1 MLSHDD
7 VSPSERRQYHKLG
20 CKIAEFP
27 IDVATAAAAAECED
41 WIVFGAP
48 NVVRGG
54 SHTGCPSAAEMVRH
68 GLCSV
73 LASDYYY
80 PALLVAPLRLAGS
93 EAVPFE
99 EAWRLVSSHP
109 ARAVGLIDRGEI
121 AAGYRADIII
131 VDSRSPLPEA
141 VLTIT
146 GGRIVRCTR
155 PSLLA

>member
-7 VSPSERRQYHKLG
+7 MSPSERRRYHKLG

-48 NVVRGG
+48 NVVRAG
-54 SHTGCPSAAEMVRH
+54 SHTGCPSAVEMVRH

-80 PALLVAPLRLAGS
+80 PALLEAPLRLVASG
-93 EAVPFE
+93 AVPFE
-99 EAWRLVSSHP
+99 EAWRLVSSHT
-109 ARAVGLIDRGEI
+109 ARALGLDHPREI
-121 AAGYRADIII
+121 HPPYR
-131 VDSRSPLPEA
+131 
-141 VLTIT
+141 T
-146 GGRIVRCTR
+146 
-155 PSLLA
+155 